1 MCFNASCLR
10 LWHVSC
16 ISLSHRNRHISAFR
30 AQRRKAMKYFLIC
43 SFLTVV
49 RYPCIFPSAG
59 SSEFQTSGCTAV
71 ETVCVCVCDLPW
83 PPAWPR
89 PSCWLLNVP
98 SELLKLV
105 NQCVEVEERWQLC
118 SLAPPAC
125 TRYSLHMCFCFLSPN
140 EKKSHPATAVQQG
153 DAQQLKSASRV
164 FTLLFGSEWRWRR
177 WRSSKS
183 SMCQRISL

>member
-1 MCFNASCLR
+1 MCFNASCLC

-30 AQRRKAMKYFLIC
+30 AQWRKTMKYFLIC

-71 ETVCVCVCDLPW
+71 ETVCVCVW
-83 PPAWPR
+83 PALTSSVASSQLLAAKRSQWIVETCKSVRGSGGAVAAVQPR
-89 PSCWLLNVP
+89 PS
-98 SELLKLV
+98 
-105 NQCVEVEERWQLC
+105 
-118 SLAPPAC
+118 
-125 TRYSLHMCFCFLSPN
+125 SLHTLFPPHVFLLFVS
-140 EKKSHPATAVQQG
+140 EWKKSHPATAVQQG